1 MIEVNKS
8 KQTPAHRFFL
18 AFIRILCLLLPII
31 FAFGGYF
38 LAPCLWTLLNHNCTA
53 PEYFRFICA
62 IVLFLLPTSIIFVE
76 TRKLN
81 PIIKITITDK
91 D

>member
-1 MIEVNKS
+1 MVEVDKTQE
-8 KQTPAHRFFL
+8 KPVRRVLL
-18 AFIRILCLLLPII
+18 AFIRILCLLLPIA

-38 LAPCLWTLLNHNCTA
+38 FAPCLWTLLNHNSPA

-62 IVLFLLPTSIIFVE
+62 IVLFLFPTIIIFVE